1 VASPSSV
8 KQLYIAIAH
17 LVYVETQLA
26 RDQFMPF
33 EKMDDKELGAQAQR
47 IADFAKD
54 LRLQDPFALV
64 QSKIDDAK
72 NKVSKAQVYFYD
84 INNSAHTTLTKD
96 DVFNAV
102 IDVIAALA
110 DILSDVYQ
118 RQASHHTPTLSS
130 LN

>member
-8 KQLYIAIAH
+8 KQLYIAAAH
-17 LVYVETQLA
+17 LVYVETQMA

-33 EKMDDKELGAQAQR
+33 EKTDDRELGAQAQR

-54 LRLQDPFALV
+54 LRLQDPFSFV
-64 QSKIDDAK
+64 QAKVDDAK
-72 NKVSKAQVYFYD
+72 DKISKAQIYFYE
-84 INNSAHTTLTKD
+84 INNANQTTLTKD

-102 IDVIAALA
+102 IDVISALA
-110 DILSDVYQ
+110 DVLSDVYLG
-118 RQASHHTPTLSS
+118 QASHHMPTLSS